1 MAAEGRQEGLCDL
14 SNVLAARPQRT
25 VASEGRKV
33 ATKLAK
39 ISPIGNTAEA
49 TGAAATTS
57 TFPGSPRGTT
67 TQLLP
72 HAPPGQNTATI
83 PDHTTHV

>member
-1 MAAEGRQEGLCDL
+1 MAAEGRKEGLCEL

-67 TQLLP
+67 T
-72 HAPPGQNTATI
+72 
-83 PDHTTHV
+83 